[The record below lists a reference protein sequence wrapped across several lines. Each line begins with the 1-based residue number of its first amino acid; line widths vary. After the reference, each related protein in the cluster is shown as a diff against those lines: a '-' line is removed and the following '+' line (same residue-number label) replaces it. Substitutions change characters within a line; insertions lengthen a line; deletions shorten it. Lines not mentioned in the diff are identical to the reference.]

1 MKKCSILVAVLL
13 CFGLVVAC
21 ASIPNGI
28 KPVSNFDLNKYLG
41 EWYEIAR
48 FDFAHE
54 KDMDNVTARY
64 SLNKDGS
71 VRVENRGYDYKK
83 GKWKESIGKAK
94 FVGSSSV
101 GELKVS
107 FFGPF
112 YSGYNVIKIDPD
124 YNHVL
129 VVGENYNYLWILSRT
144 KTIPE
149 EVKKDYVDFAK
160 SLGFDMNKLV
170 WTKQL

>member
-1 MKKCSILVAVLL
+1 MTLDELIRGAI
-13 CFGLVVAC
+13 F
-21 ASIPNGI
+21 I
-28 KPVSNFDLNKYLG
+28 
-41 EWYEIAR
+41 
-48 FDFAHE
+48 
-54 KDMDNVTARY
+54 
-64 SLNKDGS
+64 
-71 VRVENRGYDYKK
+71 VRIKK